1 MRRYTIEVAG
11 KAYVIDVQEL
21 AIDRFRALIGDEAFE
36 VRLAADEDLAE
47 AVITP
52 EMMPSGAHPATPA
65 YRPVVSAPA
74 ATPAPVPARAAVPMP
89 AAVPAPARPP
99 VSTNGRNGGEVTA
112 PLPGVIISIAVGPGA
127 RVEQGQTVLMLEA
140 MKMKNAIRAP
150 QAGVVAEVLVQ
161 IGQTVRH
168 GEVLLRIEQG

>member
-36 VRLAADEDLAE
+36 VCLAADEDLAE

-52 EMMPSGAHPATPA
+52 GMMPSGAHPAMPA
-65 YRPVVSAPA
+65 HRPVAP
-74 ATPAPVPARAAVPMP
+74 PLVAVPPAVRAP
-89 AAVPAPARPP
+89 AAVPAPARAR
-99 VSTNGRNGGEVTA
+99 VSTDGRNRGEVTA
-112 PLPGVIISIAVGPGA
+112 PLPGVVISIVVTPGA

>member
-1 MRRYTIEVAG
+1 MRRYTLEVAG

-21 AIDRFRALIGDEAFE
+21 AVDRFRALIGDEAFE

-52 EMMPSGAHPATPA
+52 EMIPNGKHPATPA
-65 YRPVVSAPA
+65 YRPVAPPPAAAPPAAPAPA
-74 ATPAPVPARAAVPMP
+74 AAPTPPAARA
-89 AAVPAPARPP
+89 P
-99 VSTNGRNGGEVTA
+99 VSTNGRLGGEVTA
-112 PLPGVIISIAVGPGA
+112 PLPGVIISIGVAPGA

>member
-21 AIDRFRALIGDEAFE
+21 AVDRFRALI
-36 VRLAADEDLAE
+36 LAE

-52 EMMPSGAHPATPA
+52 EMLPNGAHPATPA
-65 YRPVVSAPA
+65 HRPVVAAPA
-74 ATPAPVPARAAVPMP
+74 ATLPVVPAP
-89 AAVPAPARPP
+89 AAVPKPAAIPAPARAP
-99 VSTNGRNGGEVTA
+99 VSTNGHLRAEVRA
-112 PLPGVIISIAVGPGA
+112 PLPGVVTSIAVAPGT
-127 RVEQGQTVLMLEA
+127 RVEQGLTVLMLEA

>member
-36 VRLAADEDLAE
+36 VRLAADVDLAE

-52 EMMPSGAHPATPA
+52 EMMPNGARAATPA
-65 YRPVVSAPA
+65 YRPVVPAPA
-74 ATPAPVPARAAVPMP
+74 ATAAPVPAPAAAPTP
-89 AAVPAPARPP
+89 PAVPAPARAP
-99 VSTNGRNGGEVTA
+99 VSTNGHLRGEVTA
-112 PLPGVIISIAVGPGA
+112 PLPGVVISIAVGPGA
-127 RVEQGQTVLMLEA
+127 RVEQGQTVLVLEA
-140 MKMKNAIRAP
+140 MKMKNAIRSP
-150 QAGVVAEVLVQ
+150 HAGVVAKVLVQ

-168 GEVLLRIEQG
+168 GEVLLHIEQG

>member
-52 EMMPSGAHPATPA
+52 EMMPNGAHPATPA
-65 YRPVVSAPA
+65 YRPIVPAAAPA
-74 ATPAPVPARAAVPMP
+74 PASPADVPTP
-89 AAVPAPARPP
+89 AAVPTPP
-99 VSTNGRNGGEVTA
+99 RAAVATNGHLRGEVTA
-112 PLPGVIISIAVGPGA
+112 PLPGLILSIAVAPGT
-127 RVEQGQTVLMLEA
+127 RVEQGQTLLMLEA
-140 MKMKNAIRAP
+140 MKMKNAIRASH
-150 QAGVVAEVLVQ
+150 AGVVAEVLVQ
-161 IGQTVRH
+161 TGQTVRH